1 VIEDHHALDA
11 FLLIVNSGSFVIC
24 SLWAYLPEPF
34 ECLGEE
40 YGVRAQDDAMN
51 GILPLSTTNYGIRE
65 LWIIEVSNTG
75 AQLEM
80 LKFWIGVG

>member
-1 VIEDHHALDA
+1 
-11 FLLIVNSGSFVIC
+11 
-24 SLWAYLPEPF
+24 
-34 ECLGEE
+34 
-40 YGVRAQDDAMN
+40 VRAQDDAMN